1 MGVFGVIA
9 QAAALAILGD
19 RMVVAGEHRLA
30 ILPPK
35 KDPGS
40 KITGKE
46 EGNM

>member
-1 MGVFGVIA
+1 LVFFGVIA

-19 RMVVAGEHRLA
+19 RMAVTGEHRLV
-30 ILPPK
+30 ILSPK

-40 KITGKE
+40 KITGNE